1 MIENSKEEFH
11 ARFRAE
17 IFEEPVLESLYLR
30 KLANPL
36 RPELYLLGAAI
47 ALLVWLFRPL
57 EPFFFHWPMFF
68 GIGVTGLIAR
78 SIERQKH
85 APAPPESLIQ
95 PAPPLI
101 FATPAR
107 FFTSCIFLALP
118 LALAA
123 AIVSQTMDL
132 MISLVLEVL
141 FPLLNFRFVTSL
153 SSWLGYG
160 LTYRR

>member
-1 MIENSKEEFH
+1 MPV
-11 ARFRAE
+11 
-17 IFEEPVLESLYLR
+17 FERKSLKSQFLESLYLR

-95 PAPPLI
+95 PAPPLLLQLLQD
-101 FATPAR
+101 FA
-107 FFTSCIFLALP
+107 SCIFLALP

-153 SSWLGYG
+153 SSWLVYR
-160 LTYRR
+160 LAYRR

>member
-1 MIENSKEEFH
+1 M
-11 ARFRAE
+11 
-17 IFEEPVLESLYLR
+17 PVLERKSLKGQFLESLYLR

-57 EPFFFHWPMFF
+57 ERFFFHWPMFF

-78 SIERQKH
+78 SIERQKRVR
-85 APAPPESLIQ
+85 APTRPESLIQ

-101 FATPAR
+101 LQLLQD
-107 FFTSCIFLALP
+107 FTSCIFLALP
-118 LALAA
+118 LTLAA
-123 AIVSQTMDL
+123 AIASQTMDL

-153 SSWLGYG
+153 SSWLVYR
-160 LTYRR
+160 LAYRR